1 MLQYTQATMKRLWI
15 KWLLHALWSRI
26 IETYDF
32 MYDGNECISTRSGL
46 YSMAVYRSYTAM
58 YSPSLISKT
67 LGERHSVCTT
77 GHFWGSRCEHQLH
90 SISCVSKTL
99 NLDYVIL
106 SPICSESWSLMRVK
120 FQFLASWWGF
130 TRWWIP
136 APSPTTTSYFWL
148 PFFLRFSSPPC
159 SLNPKSPDKSLHK
172 NHSLLISFSSD
183 QKISWKIDHL

>member
-1 MLQYTQATMKRLWI
+1 MLCDQGSLKHMILCMMEMNAFQQDLGFI
-15 KWLLHALWSRI
+15 QWL
-26 IETYDF
+26 F
-32 MYDGNECISTRSGL
+32 
-46 YSMAVYRSYTAM
+46 RSYTAV

-67 LGERHSVCTT
+67 LRERHSVCTT
-77 GHFWGSRCEHQLH
+77 GHFWGSRCEHQLN

-106 SPICSESWSLMRVK
+106 SPIFSESWRLIRVK

-159 SLNPKSPDKSLHK
+159 SLNHK
-172 NHSLLISFSSD
+172 P
-183 QKISWKIDHL
+183 